1 MIVMVNGLIIKVFPI
16 FEVVA
21 VMNCLRFTAVLS
33 VLILAACGFQPLY
46 GDHSASTSEGIRASL
61 NSIHIANIP
70 DQPGQYLRNALI
82 DRFYSDGRPRDRAR
96 YSLTVLPVSESRTE
110 LDITKTSDSTRAQL
124 YLSTSIKLKDAS
136 GTELMD
142 RALTA
147 VTSYNILDSQ
157 FTTRVAEESARRQ
170 ALDDLAR
177 QIETQV
183 LLYFNR

>member
-1 MIVMVNGLIIKVFPI
+1 MPYIRI
-16 FEVVA
+16 FA
-21 VMNCLRFTAVLS
+21 FLS
-33 VLILAACGFQPLY
+33 VFILAACGFQPLY
-46 GDHSASTSEGIRASL
+46 GDHSVTNNAGVRSSL
-61 NSIHIANIP
+61 NSIHIGNIP

-82 DRFYSDGRPRDRAR
+82 DRFYSAGRPAAGAAA
-96 YSLTVLPVSESRTE
+96 YNLNIAPINESRTE

-124 YLSTSIKLKDAS
+124 YLTTSLTLKDKA
-136 GTELMD
+136 GNELIQ
-142 RALTA
+142 RSITA

-177 QIETQV
+177 QVETQI